1 MTSDT
6 GDVNVEVDNRDFDI
20 RSFVKALSKLE
31 LDPLH
36 SERDNNG
43 HLIEVREYQKFRWM
57 QIGSR
62 DLQAL
67 VHVDDPARPL
77 LNTNLSMLAALLFC
91 PSPQSMLN
99 LGLGGGSFERFFT
112 HVFPKLSMTSVE
124 LNTAVVGLARKFFFL
139 PPHYPVVIECAE
151 NYLARCSNQHDLIFC
166 DVFDSRDHPVFLL
179 NADFY
184 GHCHRCLS
192 TKGVLAL
199 NLAPKT
205 RDELLEILVAV
216 RKHFSWVLL
225 LDVDHCGNYLLYG
238 LKQEAGVRELL
249 EARAE
254 HLQQSWG
261 LELMD
266 LPGRL
271 TRLPKPKKALQFA
284 QALAPVNSIRQTK
297 N

>member
-1 MTSDT
+1 
-6 GDVNVEVDNRDFDI
+6 VNVEGDNRDFDI

-77 LNTNLSMLAALLFC
+77 LNTNQAMLAALLFC

-112 HVFPKLSMTSVE
+112 HAFPKLSMTSVE

-151 NYLARCSNQHDLIFC
+151 NYLARGSNQYDLIFC
-166 DVFDSRDHPVFLL
+166 DVFDSRDHPSFLS

-192 TKGVLAL
+192 TRGVLAL

-225 LDVDHCGNYLLYG
+225 LDVDHCGNCLVYG
-238 LKQEAGVRELL
+238 LNQEAVAREVL

-254 HLQQSWG
+254 SLQERWG
-261 LELMD
+261 LD
-266 LPGRL
+266 LVDIPERL
-271 TRLPKPKKALQFA
+271 TRLPKPVQHD
-284 QALAPVNSIRQTK
+284 
-297 N
+297 

>member
-1 MTSDT
+1 MTSDAD
-6 GDVNVEVDNRDFDI
+6 GVNVEGDSRDFDI
-20 RSFVKALSKLE
+20 RSFVQALSKLE

-43 HLIEVREYQKFRWM
+43 HLIEVHEHQKLRWM

-67 VHVDDPARPL
+67 VRVDDPALPL
-77 LNTNLSMLAALLFC
+77 LNTNQSMLAALLFC

-112 HVFPKLSMTSVE
+112 HAFPELSMTSVE
-124 LNTAVVGLARKFFFL
+124 LNTTVVDLARQFFFL
-139 PPHYPVVIECAE
+139 PPHYPVVIECADSF
-151 NYLARCSNQHDLIFC
+151 LARGSKQYDLILC
-166 DVFDSRDHPVFLL
+166 DIFDSRDHPACLL

-184 GHCHRCLS
+184 GHCHRSLS
-192 TKGVLAL
+192 TRGVLAL

-225 LDVDHCGNYLLYG
+225 LDVDHCGNYLVYC
-238 LKQEAGVRELL
+238 LKQEAEVREVL

-254 HLQQSWG
+254 SLQQSWG
-261 LELMD
+261 LELVD
-266 LPGRL
+266 IPDRL
-271 TRLPKPKKALQFA
+271 TRLPKPEQ
-284 QALAPVNSIRQTK
+284 Q
-297 N
+297 